1 MKSLILLVFNFFAF
15 FLSLSNAQSVTSE
28 NSPHQSIMDTLENA
42 NAGNLSDF
50 KDQVINI
57 TLGVINRF
65 FSSDFNYTGING
77 RNSTNFIGSEI
88 LNNISDSFENSTMD
102 TVPDD
107 YLSRGNSINA
117 MSVLSVLTIV
127 MICYF

>member
-1 MKSLILLVFNFFAF
+1 VSPRKNPHT
-15 FLSLSNAQSVTSE
+15 SLSWI
-28 NSPHQSIMDTLENA
+28 PFDNA
-42 NAGNLSDF
+42 NAGNLSDL

-65 FSSDFNYTGING
+65 NSSYSNYTGIIG
-77 RNSTNFIGSEI
+77 RNSTNLIGSEI